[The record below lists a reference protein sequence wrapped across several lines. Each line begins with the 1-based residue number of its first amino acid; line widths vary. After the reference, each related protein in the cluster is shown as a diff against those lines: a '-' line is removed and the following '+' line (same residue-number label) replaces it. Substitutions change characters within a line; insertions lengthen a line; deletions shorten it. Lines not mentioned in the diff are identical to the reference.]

1 MGYVTATLGAPGLLC
16 PAALRYSPEQSG
28 PTAAGFPMLIKSVS
42 WLGACALA
50 FLSFGAAASEVAWDA
65 QGGASVV
72 ATVAPKAEHETC
84 ARLAAKD
91 RVVWAFVAQGPVDFS
106 IRDPRTKEVV
116 RGSSQTGVREA
127 RDALES
133 ARAQIYCWAWIN
145 RGTTEVQVSLQ
156 LRKR

>member
-1 MGYVTATLGAPGLLC
+1 M
-16 PAALRYSPEQSG
+16 S
-28 PTAAGFPMLIKSVS
+28 IKSLP
-42 WLGACALA
+42 WLGWCALA
-50 FLSFGAAASEVAWDA
+50 VLPLGATAAEVRWDA

-72 ATVAPKAEHETC
+72 ATVAPKAEHEAC
-84 ARLAAKD
+84 ARLAAKE

-116 RGSSQTGVREA
+116 RGSSQAGVREA

-133 ARAQIYCWAWIN
+133 PRAQTYCWAWIN
-145 RGTTEVQVSLQ
+145 RGTAEVQVSLQ